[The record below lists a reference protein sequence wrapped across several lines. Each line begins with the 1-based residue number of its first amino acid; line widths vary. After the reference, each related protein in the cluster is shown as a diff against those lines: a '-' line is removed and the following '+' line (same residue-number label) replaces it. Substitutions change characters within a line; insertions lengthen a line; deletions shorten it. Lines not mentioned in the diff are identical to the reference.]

1 MSNTSIDAIPRWKQ
15 LCEAALF
22 ELDPAKLLLRIAEA
36 RSAILDQ
43 IEDGF
48 SKLSNAEQVAL
59 RDVLET
65 LRTLRMIAERD
76 NNVERKDGNLRAV
89 MHARHSKRQSS

>member
-48 SKLSNAEQVAL
+48 SKPSNAEQVAL
-59 RDVLET
+59 RNALEM
-65 LRTLRMIAERD
+65 LSRLQKIAER
-76 NNVERKDGNLRAV
+76 EISQQKKSA
-89 MHARHSKRQSS
+89 

>member
-1 MSNTSIDAIPRWKQ
+1 MSNTTIHAAPQWKQ

-36 RSAILDQ
+36 RSAILDE

-48 SKLSNAEQVAL
+48 SRPSNSEQTAL
-59 RDVLET
+59 RDALET
-65 LRTLRMIAERD
+65 LRTLRTIAERG
-76 NNVERKDGNLRAV
+76 NNAERKTG
-89 MHARHSKRQSS
+89 S